1 MNTSIARAII
11 RVVTVA
17 SVTGTIALGGPG
29 VAMAQTSQPS
39 AQPGADA
46 STRHHHRGGLVAQAL
61 QLDSLAPEQRAAI
74 TQLAGTRRT
83 AEVPV
88 RQANARILTALA
100 TQVEQASVDPQAL
113 APSVQAR
120 DGAAVAARSVDR
132 DTLQKLHDLLT
143 PAQRGQLVGAVEAEL
158 HPRAWGHDGGAAGGR
173 LAHLERELG
182 LTPAQEQQIASNLH
196 QAPDAQLPG
205 PAGAR
210 AARLAA
216 GKAWLESFR
225 TDTFNANAGDVD
237 MLGRMD
243 HRSERLESLVQA
255 AVPVLT
261 PAQRAQLA
269 SHLRQRAAHE
279 TRS

>member
-1 MNTSIARAII
+1 MNTSIARAIT
-11 RVVTVA
+11 RVILAA
-17 SVTGTIALGGPG
+17 SLTGSIAVGGAG
-29 VAMAQTSQPS
+29 VAMAQT

-46 STRHHHRGGLVAQAL
+46 SARHTHRGGLVAQAL
-61 QLDSLAPEQRAAI
+61 RLESLTPQQRAAI
-74 TQLAGTRRT
+74 EQLAGTQRT

-100 TQVEQASVDPQAL
+100 TQIEQASIDPQAL

-120 DGAAVAARSVDR
+120 DGAAVAARGVER

-143 PAQRGQLVGAVEAEL
+143 PAQRGQLVSAVEAGFP
-158 HPRAWGHDGGAAGGR
+158 PRAGGHDGGAAGGP

-182 LTPAQEQQIASNLH
+182 LTAEQEQQIASNLH
-196 QAPDAQLPG
+196 HAADSQV
-205 PAGAR
+205 AGTR
-210 AARLAA
+210 ATQLAA

-225 TDTFNANAGDVD
+225 SDTFNASAGTLDR
-237 MLGRMD
+237 LGRMD
-243 HRSERLESLVQA
+243 RRSERLESLVQA

-269 SHLRQRAAHE
+269 THLRQRAAHE
-279 TRS
+279 SRS